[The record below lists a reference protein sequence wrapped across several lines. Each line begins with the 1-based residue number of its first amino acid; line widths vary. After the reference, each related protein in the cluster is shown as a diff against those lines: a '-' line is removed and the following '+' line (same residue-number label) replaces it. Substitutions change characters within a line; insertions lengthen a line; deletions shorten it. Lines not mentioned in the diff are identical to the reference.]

1 MHGTTEIRTM
11 PFYGYQGLEEGR
23 VVPTLPARPSQC
35 PEGTPLPIAPPPL
48 SNPEPRRIVLRG
60 VEMDDLYPVDRR
72 QQAASLLYYYSGK
85 GMVLTATLQGTG
97 VRTIEEGCKVIAY
110 LTLYYTR
117 ANLQVTPNLSLSS
130 FEQAG
135 HR

>member
-1 MHGTTEIRTM
+1 MGIK
-11 PFYGYQGLEEGR
+11 GLEEDRPEGPDPAG
-23 VVPTLPARPSQC
+23 PTLPMSGRDTASNC
-35 PEGTPLPIAPPPL
+35 PPPL
-48 SNPEPRRIVLRG
+48 SNLEPRRIVLRG

>member
-1 MHGTTEIRTM
+1 
-11 PFYGYQGLEEGR
+11 
-23 VVPTLPARPSQC
+23 
-35 PEGTPLPIAPPPL
+35 
-48 SNPEPRRIVLRG
+48 
-60 VEMDDLYPVDRR
+60 
-72 QQAASLLYYYSGK
+72 
-85 GMVLTATLQGTG
+85 MVLTATLQGTG

-130 FEQAG
+130 FEQAE